1 MKSGVLTA
9 AIALVCLIATEMGLS
24 AATAHRVWIPEEE
37 QSLQGIL
44 QHEVDEMTSSYHPKR
59 VIMLM
64 MDPRTGVIEGGAAS
78 KGGKLQSHSGTLQ
91 EAKRF
96 RFDPGALVDSFTSSE
111 LAQCGI
117 RTPVST
123 TAFDLIHL
131 FSAVAEGGTLKPE
144 NKMIFPMDRI
154 KVLQEGLIGQI
165 HGKDAPIRLARVDGI
180 RVAGAAGHGGKNPIA
195 ACFAGYFPADHP
207 RHVCVVVVEGADVVM
222 KYQRGTLLAAPHFS
236 FAARKVQRLD
246 VTQ

>member
-9 AIALVCLIATEMGLS
+9 AIALGCLIASEMGLS
-24 AATAHRVWIPEEE
+24 AATTHRAWIPEEE
-37 QSLQGIL
+37 RNLQGIL

-64 MDPRTGVIEGGAAS
+64 MDPRTGVIEGAAAS

-117 RTPVST
+117 RNPVRTST
-123 TAFDLIHL
+123 LDLINL

-144 NKMIFPMDRI
+144 NKMIFPNDRI
-154 KVLQEGLIGQI
+154 KVLQESLIGQI

-180 RVAGAAGHGGKNPIA
+180 RVAGTAGHGGRNPVT
-195 ACFAGYFPADHP
+195 ACFAGYFPANHP
-207 RHVCVVVVEGADVVM
+207 RYVCVVVIEGADVVM
-222 KYQRGTLLAAPHFS
+222 KYQRGALLAAPHFS
-236 FAARKVQRLD
+236 FAGRKIQRMD
-246 VTQ
+246 MTP

>member
-9 AIALVCLIATEMGLS
+9 AIALVSLVAPEIGL
-24 AATAHRVWIPEEE
+24 AEPTDHRVWIRKEER
-37 QSLQGIL
+37 SLQGIL
-44 QHEVDEMTSSYHPKR
+44 QHEVDEMTASYHPKR
-59 VIMLM
+59 VIMLLLN
-64 MDPRTGVIEGGAAS
+64 PKTSLLEAAAAS

-117 RTPVST
+117 RNPVST
-123 TAFDLIHL
+123 TAFDIIHL

-144 NKMIFPMDRI
+144 NRMIFPKDRI
-154 KVLQEGLIGQI
+154 KVLQESLIGQI

-195 ACFAGYFPADHP
+195 ACFAGYFPANHP
-207 RHVCVVVVEGADVVM
+207 RYVCVVVIEGADVVM
-222 KYQRGTLLAAPHFS
+222 KYQRGALLSAPHFS
-236 FAARKVQRLD
+236 FAARKVQRLG